1 MPQTNNFQLKT
12 FSNKIRS
19 MKSGLI
25 LAVAIAIS
33 MASFKWG
40 FSEESLEPTKKLPET
55 AGGQLA
61 DTTVRPTVDEARRQ
75 AEILHKSMNSTLRV
89 IHDRYYRAD
98 EGLPIPAAALKEV
111 FIELEQEHQV
121 SLRWLAVEGQA
132 MNIDHKPQ
140 TPFENEAVTALNSG
154 KREYEQTS
162 KGVYRRAGVITLTNQ
177 CLKCHVPD
185 RKNTKDR
192 SAGLIIA
199 IPIQEK

>member
-55 AGGQLA
+55 AGGKLA

-75 AEILHKSMNSTLRV
+75 AEILHKS
-89 IHDRYYRAD
+89 I
-98 EGLPIPAAALKEV
+98 
-111 FIELEQEHQV
+111 